1 MDSDGPNRCEAQR
14 EGNPISAYAELQ
26 QWGCLHR
33 RGVALVSRIVREELK
48 RFIALEQ
55 LDPEDLTHDF
65 FVVKITAL
73 TAMLLAQATSDES
86 FGKLVR
92 RTVRNWMIDRAR
104 ATGTGPLRRSIE
116 KVLAETPL
124 FECVP
129 AGQEGAG
136 RWRLAHTHGPPWGG
150 DPDSLVV
157 VAWAV
162 PDVRVPIWSQATRRA
177 PIADR
182 PSMVAILK
190 AVLQAATGSL
200 ETAQLVHVFA
210 QRFAAAMDPIEVPLP
225 EHQDDDDEDGGGSD
239 VPSDA
244 PGPEDLV
251 IAKSMAAEAGAAAN
265 EIVERLSDDERAVV
279 SVIDDPAAVM
289 QRLGRARSQSAEF
302 TRRLKAKIC
311 ELAGTGADRDEIVRA
326 VIAICGGPQNGQ
338 IG

>member
-1 MDSDGPNRCEAQR
+1 MDRNRGQAQR

-26 QWGCLHR
+26 QLGRMDR
-33 RGVALVSRIVREELK
+33 RGVALISRIVREESK
-48 RFIALEQ
+48 RFTALEE
-55 LDPEDLTHDF
+55 LDLEDLTHDF
-65 FVVKITAL
+65 FVAKITAL

-104 ATGTGPLRRSIE
+104 TTGTGPLRRSIE
-116 KVLAETPL
+116 KILAETPQ

-150 DPDSLVV
+150 DPDSLVA

-162 PDVRVPIWSQATRRA
+162 PDVRVPIWSQGTRRA

-182 PSMVAILK
+182 PSIVSILEAI
-190 AVLQAATGSL
+190 LQAAAGSL

-210 QRFAAAMDPIEVPLP
+210 RRFAAAMDPIEVPLP
-225 EHQDDDDEDGGGSD
+225 EHQDDDDEDGAGTD
-239 VPSDA
+239 VPSEA

-251 IAKSMAAEAGAAAN
+251 IAESMAAEAAAAAN
-265 EIVERLSDDERAVV
+265 EIVERLSDDERAIV
-279 SVIDDPAAVM
+279 SIIDDPAAVM

-302 TRRLKAKIC
+302 TRRLKAKIR
-311 ELAGTGADRDEIVRA
+311 ELAGTGEDRDEIVRA
-326 VIAICGGPQNGQ
+326 VIAICGGSQNGQ